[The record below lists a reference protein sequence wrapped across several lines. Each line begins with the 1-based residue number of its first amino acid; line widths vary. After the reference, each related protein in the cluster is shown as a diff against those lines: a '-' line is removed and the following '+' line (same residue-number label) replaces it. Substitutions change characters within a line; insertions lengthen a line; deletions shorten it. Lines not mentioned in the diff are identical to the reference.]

1 MLIILPVIIV
11 IAWVMYF
18 KHTSTV
24 YLLPIIWALYGIY
37 AKHVGVFHGQFSLVI
52 AAVKL
57 SIAALVLSIIIKNRD
72 LIQLLK
78 R

>member
-1 MLIILPVIIV
+1 MLIILPVIVV
-11 IAWVMYF
+11 IASVMYF
-18 KHTSTV
+18 KQTSTV

-37 AKHVGVFHGQFSLVI
+37 AKHVGVFQGQFSLVI
-52 AAVKL
+52 TAVKL
-57 SIAALVLSIIIKNRD
+57 SIAALIISIIIKNRD

>member
-1 MLIILPVIIV
+1 MLIIIPVIVV
-11 IAWVMYF
+11 IASVMYF
-18 KHTSTV
+18 NKTSTV

-37 AKHVGVFHGQFSLVI
+37 AKHVGVFQGQFSLVI

-57 SIAALVLSIIIKNRD
+57 SIAALILSIIIKNRD
-72 LIQLLK
+72 LIQWLK